1 MAEDKPS
8 KKPKISLK
16 LSQKGAVPVLAA
28 TKVVLA
34 KVAPPA
40 TIAAAKVALVS
51 SATAP
56 ATGVKITIVT
66 PQRMSIPVAV
76 AAKPVAVPAQAMQEE
91 ESSTATEPAI
101 DIGSDPVVEYE
112 LDDEFEAMD

>member
-1 MAEDKPS
+1 MVEDKPS

-16 LSQKGAVPVLAA
+16 LSQKGAVPVVAT

-51 SATAP
+51 SAS
-56 ATGVKITIVT
+56 VT

-112 LDDEFEAMD
+112 LDDEFEALD